1 MREKYVAKRITAIEG
16 RSPSPIDYQHFENE
30 PDARADARYPSVT
43 NIEETPPAARRFAV
57 DSVEDEEEE
66 DFPGDAL
73 EKQDA
78 SSSFQYFLD
87 NQISRLENR
96 IQSTNAGIPTGTDD
110 QEALQDQGH
119 DSADGDLASR
129 QMLPTDAD
137 WPQADTLGNGWQ
149 FDDNSN

>member
-1 MREKYVAKRITAIEG
+1 M
-16 RSPSPIDYQHFENE
+16 
-30 PDARADARYPSVT
+30 T

-96 IQSTNAGIPTGTDD
+96 I
-110 QEALQDQGH
+110 
-119 DSADGDLASR
+119 
-129 QMLPTDAD
+129 
-137 WPQADTLGNGWQ
+137 
-149 FDDNSN
+149 

>member
-1 MREKYVAKRITAIEG
+1 LREKYVAKRITAIEG
-16 RSPSPIDYQHFENE
+16 RSPSPIDYEL
-30 PDARADARYPSVT
+30 DARAYARYPSVT

-96 IQSTNAGIPTGTDD
+96 I
-110 QEALQDQGH
+110 
-119 DSADGDLASR
+119 
-129 QMLPTDAD
+129 
-137 WPQADTLGNGWQ
+137 
-149 FDDNSN
+149 

>member
-16 RSPSPIDYQHFENE
+16 RSPSPIDHE

-57 DSVEDEEEE
+57 DGVEDEEE

-96 IQSTNAGIPTGTDD
+96 IQSTNAGLPTGTDD
-110 QEALQDQGH
+110 EEALQDQGH
-119 DSADGDLASR
+119 DSADEDLASR
-129 QMLPTDAD
+129 QVLPPDAD
-137 WPQADTLGNGWQ
+137 WPMESVNY
-149 FDDNSN
+149 

>member
-16 RSPSPIDYQHFENE
+16 ASPSPIDYE
-30 PDARADARYPSVT
+30 PEVNNLDARADARYPSVT

-96 IQSTNAGIPTGTDD
+96 I
-110 QEALQDQGH
+110 
-119 DSADGDLASR
+119 
-129 QMLPTDAD
+129 
-137 WPQADTLGNGWQ
+137 
-149 FDDNSN
+149 